1 MRVMFRYVLV
11 VLAIALGLGST
22 AARANLVVDGNFDN
36 PSGGGGFV
44 TYGPGQVAGSDFG
57 PWHVNSGS
65 VDLIGGYWQ
74 SPSGPSGGSVDLDGN
89 FQAGSISQTFNVP
102 TAGLYNLSF
111 ALAGNPDGGTGLK
124 TVLVTLATSSNTYFF
139 TVTNADT
146 HNNMGYVQ
154 EVLPNIFL
162 GGPTAKLTFASQ
174 DAATSAFGPVIGEVN
189 VSGVPEP
196 STWAMLII
204 GFLGVGFVAYRK
216 TTVRVRFV

>member
-1 MRVMFRYVLV
+1 MRVMYRYALV

-44 TYGPGQVAGSDFG
+44 TYGAGSDFG

-74 SPSGPSGGSVDLDGN
+74 SPSGPSGGSVDLDGY
-89 FQAGSISQTFNVP
+89 FQAGSISQTLNVT

-111 ALAGNPDGGTGLK
+111 ALAGNPDNGTGPK
-124 TVLVTLATSSNTYFF
+124 TVLVTLASASQTYTF

-146 HNNMGYVQ
+146 HSNMGYLQ
-154 EVLPNIFL
+154 ELLPNIAL
-162 GGPTAKLTFASQ
+162 GVGSAKLTFASQ
-174 DAATSAFGPVIGEVN
+174 DDATSAYGPVIGGVN
-189 VSGVPEP
+189 VSAVPEP

-204 GFLGVGFVAYRK
+204 GFLGVGFVAYRGK
-216 TTVRVRFV
+216 TTARVRVV